1 MVKVASPG
9 VTPTDKQK
17 CLAAVQKRGELT
29 EPSSN
34 QGSNVDKKP
43 VISVSIDGAKAE
55 TVADVPMSYTDSHSK
70 DSENKVRI
78 KIEPVEQ
85 MDTDD
90 TKSGE
95 LVQTESD
102 VNMKNDSGLAQ
113 NLDKLEVTDIKMD
126 ERNEID
132 NQKVA
137 QSKPNE
143 TGSGAVSETKME
155 TGAHAVCEVK
165 VQAPSAV
172 SNETD
177 GTSTTEGTSETATST
192 EAQSDITQPLTIQTK
207 FAPNTSPGKPGL
219 EVIKLEFILRLKI
232 KRNDCC
238 LRTRVCKQPLIALYF
253 ESETVLK
260 FYNLE
265 AWFSNPLYSG
275 RISDAD
281 KSNKDMGESF
291 QEFS

>member
-1 MVKVASPG
+1 MQILWFCLIFQMVKVASPG

-34 QGSNVDKKP
+34 QGSNVVDKKP
-43 VISVSIDGAKAE
+43 VISVSIDGGKAE

-113 NLDKLEVTDIKMD
+113 NFDKLEVTDIKMG
-126 ERNEID
+126 ERNEVD

-155 TGAHAVCEVK
+155 TGSHAVCEVK
-165 VQAPSAV
+165 VQASPV
-172 SNETD
+172 VLNETD
-177 GTSTTEGTSETATST
+177 GTSATEGTSETATST

-207 FAPNTSPGKPGL
+207 FAPNTSPGKPCL

-232 KRNDCC
+232 KRNDWLLSDTCPQAATHC
-238 LRTRVCKQPLIALYF
+238 ILFWVWDCTQ
-253 ESETVLK
+253 VL
-260 FYNLE
+260 
-265 AWFSNPLYSG
+265 
-275 RISDAD
+275 
-281 KSNKDMGESF
+281 
-291 QEFS
+291 